1 MHPFDQLPLEDKK
14 RLISDPNWR
23 IRNLYYIRNKF
34 GDTVIFTPNEVQE
47 LFLGNLWYRNIIP
60 KARQRGFST
69 LVQLMIL
76 DACLFVENT
85 KAAIIA
91 LDLDLALAIRNDKI
105 MFAYERLPQ
114 LILNRVPLKV
124 DNEKRLEW
132 KNGSELIIGTT
143 ARGRTLS
150 WLHVSEYGEI
160 CAKKPDQ
167 AKEIQ
172 SGAMPAAEYGT
183 IILESTAQGSDG
195 DFTVKVMQAKAV
207 EETGRKLTRKDFRL
221 HFASWWDAPEY
232 ELDDA
237 EHITISP
244 KDHAYFD
251 RMEAEIGREIPL
263 RKRAWYVQQRDV
275 EFSGDQE
282 MMWSQ
287 FPTTLEEA
295 FQQSADGKFLAEVL
309 SLARRQGRIGQ
320 HKYDPSRPVYTFWDI
335 GTDDDTAIW
344 FLQVIGNN
352 YYFIDYFECNGEA
365 PAFYAAEV
373 MRKPYNYAQHWLPHD
388 GAHRRISTFA
398 LETYAD
404 MLGKLSLKNIEIV
417 PRTDDKVQAINML
430 RTEFGRYYFD
440 EEMCATGIKHLE
452 KYQKT
457 WNSRHSVWTRTPAQ
471 NGHQHAAD
479 AIMQKAQI
487 GDALVTQ
494 HQQRPRRSR
503 AGGMAV

>member
-1 MHPFDQLPLEDKK
+1 MLPFERLPTEERKK
-14 RLISDPNWR
+14 LLADPNWR
-23 IRNLYYIRNKF
+23 IRNLYYILDKDGN
-34 GDTVIFTPNEVQE
+34 TVIFTPNEVQDD
-47 LFLGNLWYRNIIP
+47 FIRKLWYRNIIP

-69 LVQLMIL
+69 AVQLMIL

-85 KAAIIA
+85 RAAIIA
-91 LDLDLALAIRNDKI
+91 LDLQLALAIRDDKI
-105 MFAYERLPQ
+105 LFAYNRLPS
-114 LILNRVPLKV
+114 LIRDRVPLTREN
-124 DNEKRLEW
+124 DKRLQW
-132 KNGSELIIGTT
+132 KNGSELQIGTT

-160 CAKKPDQ
+160 CAKNPEQ
-167 AKEIQ
+167 AKEII
-172 SGAMPAAEYGT
+172 SGALPAAERGT
-183 IILESTAQGSDG
+183 TVLESTAKGADG
-195 DFTVKVMQAKAV
+195 DFAVKVSQAVAV
-207 EETGRKLTRKDFRL
+207 QESGRKLTRKDFRL
-221 HFASWWDAPEY
+221 HFASWWDAAEY
-232 ELDDA
+232 ELDDP
-237 EHITISP
+237 EFITISP

-251 RMEAEIGREIPL
+251 RLEVTIGREISL
-263 RKRAWYVQQRDV
+263 RKRAWYVQQRDS
-275 EFSGDQE
+275 EFSGDLE
-282 MMWSQ
+282 MMRSQ
-287 FPTTLEEA
+287 FPSTLEEA
-295 FQQSADGKFLAEVL
+295 FQQSTDGKFLAEVL

-320 HKYDPSRPVYTFWDI
+320 HKFDPSRPVYTFWDI

-344 FLQVIGNN
+344 FMQIVGNS

-373 MRKPYNYAQHWLPHD
+373 MKKPYNYAAHYLPHD

-440 EEMCATGIKHLE
+440 EEICATGIKHLE

-457 WNSRHSVWTRTPAQ
+457 WNSRHAVWTSTPAQ

-503 AGGMAV
+503 SGGMAV